1 LIAGRFAAAQA
12 LGLTAEAPPATT
24 ALGALLS
31 HITGGADASSFQPM
45 NVNFGLFPPAPIT
58 SVGKRAKAERK
69 PAMVARAR
77 ADLTG
82 WLARDQLSKLP
93 ASA

>member
-1 LIAGRFAAAQA
+1 
-12 LGLTAEAPPATT
+12 
-24 ALGALLS
+24 
-31 HITGGADASSFQPM
+31 M

-77 ADLTG
+77 ADLTA
-82 WLARDQLSKLP
+82 WLARDQLNKLP